1 MSGRDSRSTILPQEG
16 IEFKPPSD
24 ASRDGGTPH
33 AVRVTMFSEFT
44 GGYVKVRQGH
54 EEATSHNTRADSRT
68 FGGRNSVLLMCCS
81 CVSNHYLFLYVTIN
95 SGRH

>member
-54 EEATSHNTRADSRT
+54 EEPTSHNTRET
-68 FGGRNSVLLMCCS
+68 VFGFCERRFDLSIHKTKGFQMSAA
-81 CVSNHYLFLYVTIN
+81 
-95 SGRH
+95 SGDC

>member
-1 MSGRDSRSTILPQEG
+1 MTREMEGTPQDFPTALSESNSETEKILPQEG

-54 EEATSHNTRADSRT
+54 EEPTSHNTRADSRT
-68 FGGRNSVLLMCCS
+68 FGGRNSVLLMC
-81 CVSNHYLFLYVTIN
+81 F
-95 SGRH
+95 